1 MSVSESTLTW
11 QLSWNTHSLLTS
23 FLPVLFWGS
32 FSSFLP
38 NACWRIELSPPCA
51 PFCFPF
57 LDAWSQVL
65 QTTCSRLA
73 GFTQNHFLYV
83 LGTWMSQPPC
93 MAVGSC
99 DSGQNR
105 GMSIKPT
112 PIFHAL
118 FGLIYWLDAG
128 ALEVERTRGFSG

>member
-38 NACWRIELSPPCA
+38 NACWRTEPL
-51 PFCFPF
+51 PFPVLPFVFPF

-73 GFTQNHFLYV
+73 GFTQNHFPLC
-83 LGTWMSQPPC
+83 LGHMDVTASLTWLWGHVIAPARIEACPSNFPPYLPC
-93 MAVGSC
+93 SFWPHLLAGCRS
-99 DSGQNR
+99 SGGR
-105 GMSIKPT
+105 E
-112 PIFHAL
+112 
-118 FGLIYWLDAG
+118 D
-128 ALEVERTRGFSG
+128 